1 MKLYLDSIEL
11 IIVKVLF
18 HLYHIQRMSSSE
30 KYIRSS
36 TSIDN
41 VLKNEHFRDA
51 LVVLTEKQKEDNE
64 EIHSVEKNMVSSSLK
79 IMLELGKLNKV
90 SIYLA
95 SEI

>member
-1 MKLYLDSIEL
+1 
-11 IIVKVLF
+11 
-18 HLYHIQRMSSSE
+18 MSSSE